1 MEYGNNVDLSF
12 GSNLSPCRGSE
23 LFVYSCGQFY
33 RNWQNVVVMVD
44 KKGDNLHN
52 KQVLSIWFIMAAQY
66 TRGERLQHLKFI
78 IRATIN
84 IFFISIWI
92 YINAQ
97 DSNWITIVLQE
108 NKYPVFFLG

>member
-1 MEYGNNVDLSF
+1 
-12 GSNLSPCRGSE
+12 
-23 LFVYSCGQFY
+23 
-33 RNWQNVVVMVD
+33 MVD

-78 IRATIN
+78 IWSTMN

-108 NKYPVFFLG
+108 NKYPVLFLG